1 MDKATFTTKQLAE
14 LLIPG
19 MPKTAEGW
27 RGIALAEKWDCFEQ
41 PGRGRGGVK
50 REYVPPPELLELIRR
65 HMRGEVVTE
74 EEVNRA
80 RAIRSVAFRKAPAG
94 LADYQQA
101 PGRDQRTQAAS
112 APDADERLAASAAQ
126 AFEPSAKTLPEF
138 PVALALALGRA
149 IQSGG
154 WAPPDLPLEKCD
166 HIVRQ
171 ALAAIGLTFTA
182 QQQSALLRS
191 EAGLDAA
198 LRVAFEVLRQEW

>member
-1 MDKATFTTKQLAE
+1 M
-14 LLIPG
+14 
-19 MPKTAEGW
+19 
-27 RGIALAEKWDCFEQ
+27 
-41 PGRGRGGVK
+41 K
-50 REYVPPPELLELIRR
+50 REFVPPPEMLELIRR
-65 HMRGEVVTE
+65 HVRGEAVTG

-80 RAIRSVAFRKAPAG
+80 RAIRSAEF
-94 LADYQQA
+94 QQA
-101 PGRDQRTQAAS
+101 PGRAQRTQTATAL
-112 APDADERLAASAAQ
+112 DADGHRSASAASSLEQ
-126 AFEPSAKTLPEF
+126 SPKTLSEF

-166 HIVRQ
+166 QIVKQ

-182 QQQSALLRS
+182 QQQSILLRS